1 MENKHIDKIKNIHIW
16 CIEMLIGIL
25 TLSIVTVIAVDSDMS
40 STQKSLSY
48 TAKYINERCNSFTRL
63 NLASE
68 TKSLMRMIESAQQI
82 NRNIAYELEI

>member
-48 TAKYINERCNSFTRL
+48 AAIVLQDLILPQKQRVLCV
-63 NLASE
+63 
-68 TKSLMRMIESAQQI
+68 
-82 NRNIAYELEI
+82 